1 MPQRMH
7 LNAQNVHNLQE
18 VTGENI
24 ISQMLDKCRESEVPQ
39 LYFSWAG
46 PPSSKFATDHAPKR
60 SVSYS
65 CIKIYL
71 SKLCALFYNSKLATK
86 S

>member
-39 LYFSWAG
+39 LYFS
-46 PPSSKFATDHAPKR
+46 
-60 SVSYS
+60 
-65 CIKIYL
+65 
-71 SKLCALFYNSKLATK
+71 
-86 S
+86 